1 MKTPSD
7 IYSTYCNDFQ
17 NASLGAYI
25 IVKFAENF
33 YKSSNTDRKVNIIHI
48 FVIIPMILNSNY
60 RNCIG
65 KKRIIHSLIKSINE
79 NKLTFGSYQDM
90 IDKYK
95 EYSMCSLIFALRL
108 GLVQLDRDNILLKTN
123 KLPNYYSNLI
133 GASEQLGKLF
143 ANADLFSFLS
153 FVGVHL

>member
-1 MKTPSD
+1 MRTPSN
-7 IYSTYCNDFQ
+7 IYSKYCNDFQ
-17 NASLGAYI
+17 NAPLGAYI
-25 IVKFAENF
+25 IAKFAEYF
-33 YKSSNTDRKVNIIHI
+33 YKHSKTDRKVNIIHI

-60 RNCIG
+60 RSCIG
-65 KKRIIHSLIKSINE
+65 KRMVLHSLIKRINE
-79 NKLTFGSYQDM
+79 DKLTFGSYQDM
-90 IDKYK
+90 IDRYK

-123 KLPNYYSNLI
+123 KLPNYHSNLI
-133 GASEQLGKLF
+133 EASEQLGKLF

>member
-1 MKTPSD
+1 METQSN
-7 IYSTYCNDFQ
+7 IYSKYCNDFQ
-17 NASLGAYI
+17 NAPLGAYI
-25 IVKFAENF
+25 IAKFTEYF
-33 YKSSNTDRKVNIIHI
+33 YKNSKTDRKVNIIHI
-48 FVIIPMILNSNY
+48 FAIVPMILNSNY

-65 KKRIIHSLIKSINE
+65 KKTVIHSLIKNINE

-90 IDKYK
+90 IDRYK

-108 GLVQLDRDNILLKTN
+108 GVVGIDGHNIILKTN
-123 KLPNYYSNLI
+123 NLPNYNSNLI
-133 GASEQLGKLF
+133 VASEQLGKLF

>member
-1 MKTPSD
+1 METPSN
-7 IYSTYCNDFQ
+7 IYSKYCNDFQ
-17 NASLGAYI
+17 NAPLGAYVI
-25 IVKFAENF
+25 AKFTEYF
-33 YKSSNTDRKVNIIHI
+33 YKNSKTDRKVNIIHI
-48 FVIIPMILNSNY
+48 FAIVPMILNSNY
-60 RNCIG
+60 RSCIG
-65 KKRIIHSLIKSINE
+65 KKTIIHALIKSINE

-123 KLPNYYSNLI
+123 KLPNYHSNLI
-133 GASEQLGKLF
+133 EASEQLGKLF

>member
-1 MKTPSD
+1 MKTPSN
-7 IYSTYCNDFQ
+7 IYSKYCNDFQ
-17 NASLGAYI
+17 NAPLGAYI
-25 IVKFAENF
+25 IAKFTEYF
-33 YKSSNTDRKVNIIHI
+33 YKNTKTDRKVNIIHI

-60 RNCIG
+60 RSCIG
-65 KKRIIHSLIKSINE
+65 KKTVIHSLIKSINE
-79 NKLTFGSYQDM
+79 NKLTFDSYQDM
-90 IDKYK
+90 IDRYK

-153 FVGVHL
+153 FVEVRL

>member
-1 MKTPSD
+1 MKTPSN
-7 IYSTYCNDFQ
+7 IYSKYCNDFQ
-17 NASLGAYI
+17 NAPLGAYI
-25 IVKFAENF
+25 IAKFTEYF
-33 YKSSNTDRKVNIIHI
+33 YKNTKTDRKVNIIHI

-60 RNCIG
+60 RSCIG
-65 KKRIIHSLIKSINE
+65 KKTVIHSLIKSINE

-90 IDKYK
+90 IDRYK

-153 FVGVHL
+153 FVEVRL

>member
-1 MKTPSD
+1 MKIPSN
-7 IYSTYCNDFQ
+7 IYSKYCNDFQ
-17 NASLGAYI
+17 NAPLGAYI
-25 IVKFAENF
+25 IAKFAEYF

-48 FVIIPMILNSNY
+48 FAIVPMILNSNY
-60 RNCIG
+60 RSCIG
-65 KKRIIHSLIKSINE
+65 KKTIIHTLIKSINE

-123 KLPNYYSNLI
+123 KLPNYHSNLI
-133 GASEQLGKLF
+133 EASEQLGKLF